1 MTTFEEA
8 LASPLRRRSVIL
20 ATGAWAATQ
29 AMAQPAWD
37 PSRPIKLVVT
47 YPPGGGADVT
57 ARAIVERLGEKLGQ
71 PVIVENRGGAD
82 GKIGAGFVYRA
93 PPDGYTLLWG
103 NADIL
108 TVAPNLFTSLP
119 YEPREFVAVGPTAAV
134 SFMLV
139 GRPELGAK
147 TLPEL
152 VALARG
158 KELSFA
164 HWGNGS
170 RGHLG
175 AEMFRHVAKVPKLLV
190 VPYQGTAPAVQALV
204 GGHVDAMFM
213 TSPLWLTT
221 RTRVT
226 TYAAAARTRYEPFK
240 DVPTMTE
247 LGVPVELEVWQ
258 GLFAPPRTPRPVV
271 DRLSRAL
278 QDVMGDATVKKKVEE
293 LGGLPIAGGADEFA
307 ASVAADQVRWKE
319 FMQAA
324 NIQPQS

>member
-1 MTTFEEA
+1 MRRREIVIGAGA
-8 LASPLRRRSVIL
+8 LAASR
-20 ATGAWAATQ
+20 TW
-29 AMAQPAWD
+29 AQPAWE
-37 PSRPIKLVVT
+37 PAHPVKLVVT

-57 ARAIVERLGEKLGQ
+57 ARAIVDRLGEKLGQ

-82 GKIGAGFVYRA
+82 GKIGAGVVYRA
-93 PPDGYTLLWG
+93 SPDGYSLLWG

-108 TVAPNLFTSLP
+108 TIAPNLFTTLP
-119 YEPREFVAVGPTAAV
+119 YEPREFVPIGPTAAV

-139 GRPELGAK
+139 GRPDLGVK
-147 TLPEL
+147 TFSEF
-152 VALARG
+152 VALART

-164 HWGNGS
+164 SWGNGS

-175 AEMFRHVAKVPKLLV
+175 AEMFRHVAKVPKVLV
-190 VPYQGTAPAVQALV
+190 VPYQGTAPAVQALI

-221 RTRVT
+221 RSRVIT
-226 TYAAAARTRYEPFK
+226 FAAAASKRHEQFK
-240 DVPTMTE
+240 DVPTLTE
-247 LGVPVELEVWQ
+247 FGVPVDLEVWQ

-271 DRLSRAL
+271 ERLSRAL
-278 QDVMGDATVKKKVEE
+278 QQVMGDPDVKRKVEE
-293 LGGLPIAGGADEFA
+293 LGGLPIAGNSDEFA
-307 ASVAADQVRWKE
+307 RSVAVDQARWKE